1 MPRTH
6 VHACA
11 LLCRP
16 GVDRSRATATAAST
30 TPPPPP
36 PNGTNYCSTAARR
49 AHPISHSRLKADQAP
64 HRSDNNHP
72 YTYTRAAPAGQRQT
86 NQPRATC
93 NLAHPT
99 PPHHP
104 HTKKCRRGG
113 EERRGQ
119 ERKPRTH
126 GRRHRPTS
134 PTRAQWTNAL
144 ISRLESRSLSEL
156 TRQIAPPTKNGH
168 APPTT
173 KSRKSSQSVNPHSV
187 RPGHPIK
194 GIQRHVDEPTGPAA
208 RAEHRP
214 TPAHTCGD
222 YTTDMAYRRHHHLVG
237 LTRQCLLMATTA
249 QPPQRRRRTCEPAH
263 QSASKRANER
273 AKSRP
278 AGQPTNQP
286 TTLPQQTPPHQPN
299 Y

>member
-1 MPRTH
+1 MTGRG
-6 VHACA
+6 HARGHTTGIA
-11 LLCRP
+11 
-16 GVDRSRATATAAST
+16 ATAAVQTS
-30 TPPPPP
+30 
-36 PNGTNYCSTAARR
+36 YA
-49 AHPISHSRLKADQAP
+49 SH
-64 HRSDNNHP
+64 
-72 YTYTRAAPAGQRQT
+72 TRA
-86 NQPRATC
+86 C
-93 NLAHPT
+93 MCT
-99 PPHHP
+99 PLPP
-104 HTKKCRRGG
+104 
-113 EERRGQ
+113 
-119 ERKPRTH
+119 
-126 GRRHRPTS
+126 
-134 PTRAQWTNAL
+134 
-144 ISRLESRSLSEL
+144 
-156 TRQIAPPTKNGH
+156 RQIAPPTKNGH